1 MFSVNLALATGSS
14 GKYAFG
20 AILIVVLIQIIFYTF
35 IFSALV
41 S

>member
-20 AILIVVLIQIIFYTF
+20 AILIVVLIQLIYGVLI
-35 IFSALV
+35 
-41 S
+41 